1 MKRSGIRPLSL
12 RTKLLAL
19 TLFIVLVLSCL
30 CAYILAS
37 EYHSVR
43 KLSAS
48 LLASEAYD
56 GFYSAFTRLQVSFN
70 LYANS
75 LNRTHLED
83 CRDMLGQMRFFS
95 GKMQADFP
103 NDPQVA
109 LTVGTVE
116 TYTGL
121 ISALLDNS
129 MTLPSPTFW
138 QYVSESEGTAQQI
151 SSGLSYINLLYLQGI
166 SHASTQSLENWHTQ
180 LQVALIFVVCT
191 LVALLLLLRRTLQ
204 GILSPVMR
212 LAHYARRISQGDF
225 SYRFEPP
232 PRPPRGRAFPAFPH
246 VRLYGADHQLP
257 NARTAGQNRFD

>member
-1 MKRSGIRPLSL
+1 MKRSGTRPLSL

-83 CRDMLGQMRFFS
+83 CRDMLGQMRFFLRENA
-95 GKMQADFP
+95 GRFP
-103 NDPQVA
+103 QRPPGRPHRGDCGDVYRAYQ
-109 LTVGTVE
+109 
-116 TYTGL
+116 
-121 ISALLDNS
+121 
-129 MTLPSPTFW
+129 
-138 QYVSESEGTAQQI
+138 
-151 SSGLSYINLLYLQGI
+151 
-166 SHASTQSLENWHTQ
+166 
-180 LQVALIFVVCT
+180 
-191 LVALLLLLRRTLQ
+191 
-204 GILSPVMR
+204 R
-212 LAHYARRISQGDF
+212 LAGQQHDAAVADVL
-225 SYRFEPP
+225 
-232 PRPPRGRAFPAFPH
+232 A
-246 VRLYGADHQLP
+246 VRLGKRRDCPADLFWPQLYQPSLPAGHFPCLHAVPGKLAHAVAGSADIRGMYFGGALAP
-257 NARTAGQNRFD
+257 A